1 MSTDMNNNYG
11 GGVDLS
17 TPMVLDRSY
26 MKGTLLRYST
36 DLYSHK
42 RFLRE
47 TSIAVKKYS
56 FTTECY

>member
-36 DLYSHK
+36 DLYSCK
-42 RFLRE
+42 RFLKE
-47 TSIAVKKYS
+47 TSIAVKK
-56 FTTECY
+56 